1 MAVIDRDHRYLG
13 MAPLI
18 KVRPNA
24 TKRRNLG
31 FAFDFLLFWLGCF
44 ALACALNYV
53 IGWLI

>member
-1 MAVIDRDHRYLG
+1 
-13 MAPLI
+13 
-18 KVRPNA
+18 VRTNA